1 MVLHIRYQYLH
12 VVLFLVCGFKE
23 FSGPGMLGS
32 DAICQ
37 RLEAANVFNV
47 AKRNVEGQDMLYNS
61 FKLSNGIW

>member
-1 MVLHIRYQYLH
+1 ML
-12 VVLFLVCGFKE
+12 
-23 FSGPGMLGS
+23 GPGMLGS